1 MHNQVINLAQLNQLV
16 SDTYVYAVIVV
27 LVAVLISI
35 LGTSLVPWQGG
46 KDKSYVTRRIIFVIV
61 GIFAILGFW
70 LYNDQV
76 VADTIKNQG
85 FLQMFKSCNL
95 KCLGITSVGYL
106 LISGILMCVFRNSK
120 FASIIFK
127 IKGK

>member
-1 MHNQVINLAQLNQLV
+1 MPIVNINQLNQLMN
-16 SDTYVYAVIVV
+16 STMIYAVVV
-27 LVAVLISI
+27 GLVAFVVALI
-35 LGTSLVPWQGG
+35 VAYMFPWEGG
-46 KDKSYVTRRIIFVIV
+46 NDRSYIKRRIAFVVIGV
-61 GIFAILGFW
+61 CAVLGFW
-70 LYNDQV
+70 IYNDQV
-76 VADTIKNQG
+76 VADSIKNQG

-95 KCLGITSVGYL
+95 KCLVITSVIYL